1 MFYLYRT
8 FRMNK
13 SPKIPKIFSCEKCDY
28 TCKNKKDFN
37 KHLLTTKHKNRTN
50 RMNKSP
56 KPPNDKFICEC
67 GKSYNARNSLWYHKK
82 KCNYEENVEGIQEE
96 EEDKEEEE
104 EEEENDLTYKGMFL
118 EMVNQNKELQGMM
131 KEMIPKIGNNNN
143 IMTNSNNSQ
152 FNINVFLN
160 EDCKDALNIK
170 DFVSSLKLQLKDLDN
185 TGKLG
190 FVEGTSKIFI
200 DGLNKLEVT
209 KRPIHC
215 SDIKEETLY
224 IKDNDTWEKENKNKD
239 KMKNAI
245 DEITDVNMKQ
255 MPKWLKNNP
264 KFTNDDEY
272 LKVISNIMNVID
284 KGKQNKQK
292 EEIINN
298 VAKETFID
306 E

>member
-1 MFYLYRT
+1 MFYIYRI

-13 SPKIPKIFSCEKCDY
+13 SPKIAKFFECEKCDY
-28 TCKNKKDFN
+28 SCSKKSEWN
-37 KHLLTTKHKNRTN
+37 RHILTRKHKNRTN
-50 RMNKSP
+50 RTKNIQKIS
-56 KPPNDKFICEC
+56 NEKFICEC

-82 KCNYEENVEGIQEE
+82 KCEYEEKMEEIQEE
-96 EEDKEEEE
+96 KK
-104 EEEENDLTYKGMFL
+104 EENDLNYKEMFL
-118 EMVNQNKELQGMM
+118 EMVNENKELHKTMRDI
-131 KEMIPKIGNNNN
+131 IPTIGNNNN
-143 IMTNSNNSQ
+143 NNINNSQ

-160 EDCKDALNIK
+160 EDCKDALNLM
-170 DFVSSLKLQLKDLDN
+170 DFVDSLKLQLKDLDN

-190 FVEGTSKIFI
+190 FVEGTSRIFI
-200 DGLNKLEVT
+200 EGLNKLEIT

-239 KMKNAI
+239 KMKKAI
-245 DEITDVNMKQ
+245 DKITDINMDQ
-255 MPKWLKNNP
+255 MPEWVKENP
-264 KFTNDDEY
+264 KFANDDEY
-272 LKVISNIMNVID
+272 LKVISNIMNVMD

-292 EEIINN
+292 DKIINN